1 MPGPPLNQLG
11 YNSPGYG
18 AAASAAASAPYYPSA
33 IGPATQQSPG
43 FFGQGTYQAQPIP
56 INQSTFQNPL
66 GPQVQGQLGSEIN
79 NYLPNT
85 TAPITA
91 ATAAGGGQGAFNT
104 GFGGEGSLAAQ
115 YAAMAAGNGPS
126 QATVAAKQAGAQ
138 GIANAES
145 VLGSAR
151 GAGNPGAAQLGAAN
165 AIANTNQATAGN
177 EVAGRTAE
185 EMGALGAEGGLYTS
199 MAGQGLTEQQL
210 QAQANQFNAAQQNQI
225 AQGNQANRLA
235 GNTNY
240 LGFLG
245 GQGLGWGQIGAG
257 GAGLSA
263 NTQLGLQGI
272 QSGAFGSGAGNAMQL
287 GGSLLQG
294 AAGAGALLL

>member
-1 MPGPPLNQLG
+1 MVTNPPQLG
-11 YNSPGYG
+11 YNP
-18 AAASAAASAPYYPSA
+18 YPSS

-43 FFGQGTYQAQPIP
+43 LFGQGTYQAQPIP

-104 GFGGEGSLAAQ
+104 GFGGEQSLADYYSKMAQ
-115 YAAMAAGNGPS
+115 GQGPSLATVTAGQQGAQNIAAG
-126 QATVAAKQAGAQ
+126 
-138 GIANAES
+138 ES
-145 VLGSAR
+145 MLGSAR
-151 GAGNPGAAQLGAAN
+151 GAGSPGAAQLGARNLIGTQGQQIAQN
-165 AIANTNQATAGN
+165 A
-177 EVAGRTAE
+177 VAGRTQE
-185 EMGALGAEGGLYTS
+185 EMGALGAEAGLYGT

-210 QAQANQFNAAQQNQI
+210 QAQANQFNATQQNAI
-225 AQGNQANRLA
+225 AQANQANRLGA
-235 GNTNY
+235 NTNY

-272 QSGAFGSGAGNAMQL
+272 QSNAYGSSAKTGMQL
-287 GGSLLQG
+287 GGSILSG
-294 AAGAGALLL
+294 AAGVGAALI